1 MEVGTLKVK
10 GKKMYVK
17 CQDKLIRVESWRDP
31 SKKELPCG
39 VFIAT
44 NLRGKEEKDWPK
56 FV

>member
-44 NLRGKEEKDWPK
+44 NLRGKEENWPK